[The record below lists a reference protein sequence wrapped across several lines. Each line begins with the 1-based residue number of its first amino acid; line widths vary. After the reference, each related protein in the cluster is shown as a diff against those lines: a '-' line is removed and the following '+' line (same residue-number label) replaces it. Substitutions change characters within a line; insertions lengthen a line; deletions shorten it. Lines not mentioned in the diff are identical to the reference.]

1 MCLHPQ
7 ATWEIFCIDPT
18 NKRRSAKLPFHM
30 NRWWT
35 TIIVA
40 MAFCDWYT
48 TWIILV
54 EHKVQHRLSKNTC
67 RTCFQKTNLYSC
79 TADQWSSLLPTP
91 TCPNCKLN
99 IWETI
104 SINNDTKPQM
114 DKWNIHTT
122 DRCNAFLR
130 HYARINLRMHV
141 PKAVL
146 ELQPPLEHHLLHP
159 PALNLVKLYLLHLS
173 NPDSTALCH
182 GSALIGLLNSDL
194 EKK

>member
-1 MCLHPQ
+1 
-7 ATWEIFCIDPT
+7 
-18 NKRRSAKLPFHM
+18 M

-79 TADQWSSLLPTP
+79 TAEQWSSLLPTP

-146 ELQPPLEHHLLHP
+146 ELQPPLEHHLLHLTNADTLPWPHHHQPIELRSREKVRVGEAERREDGEGERSKEQWFTRYPLQLRP
-159 PALNLVKLYLLHLS
+159 PIRL
-173 NPDSTALCH
+173 
-182 GSALIGLLNSDL
+182 
-194 EKK
+194 